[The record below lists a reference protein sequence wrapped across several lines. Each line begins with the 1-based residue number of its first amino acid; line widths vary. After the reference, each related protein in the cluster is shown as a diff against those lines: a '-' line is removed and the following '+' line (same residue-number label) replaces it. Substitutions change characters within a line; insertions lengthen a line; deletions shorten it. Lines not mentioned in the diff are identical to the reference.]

1 MNNRAL
7 ILLTLF
13 LTLPACADLQ
23 RQADDYDTSILART
37 LSVCDGEMW
46 VSNEADEKL
55 CVRRSNWD
63 HNTFLITQDAAEY
76 WTDMLTILLTNYT
89 LSFAGPSVYEQFL
102 DDDSIEKWRKAADH
116 FMRTHY
122 GAKAEM
128 VAFKKYAAPMG
139 YVFQVKPGDQIPPW
153 EETDVPEFVLA
164 SQMVTP
170 AWQEPDKY
178 VYVAS
183 GHMVDRKARRQLAH
197 PRSLTAMVQKAV
209 NSSRTSGRASALV
222 RVEVF
227 EPGAGPGHIAA
238 IQNASP

>member
-1 MNNRAL
+1 MDNRAL
-7 ILLTLF
+7 ISLTLI
-13 LTLPACADLQ
+13 LTLAACADLQ
-23 RQADDYDTSILART
+23 RQAEDYDTSILARA

-63 HNTFLITQDAAEY
+63 QNTFLITQDAAEY
-76 WTDMLTILLTNYT
+76 WADTVASLLANYAVIFGGSA
-89 LSFAGPSVYEQFL
+89 LYERFL
-102 DDDSIEKWRKAADH
+102 DDDSTEKWRKAADH
-116 FMRTHY
+116 YMRRQY

-128 VAFKKYAAPMG
+128 VAFRKLETPMG
-139 YVFQVKPGDQIPPW
+139 YIFQVKPGDQIPPW
-153 EETDVPEFVLA
+153 EETEVPKFVLA

-183 GHMVDRKARRQLAH
+183 GHMVNRKAHRHVVH
-197 PRSLTAMVQKAV
+197 PDSLTAMVQKAV
-209 NSSRTSGRASALV
+209 NSTLTPGRASALV

-227 EPGAGPGHIAA
+227 EPPASLGRIAA
-238 IQNASP
+238 VK

>member
-1 MNNRAL
+1 MNNRVL
-7 ILLTLF
+7 VLLTLIS
-13 LTLPACADLQ
+13 TLSACADLQ

-37 LSVCDGEMW
+37 LSLCDGQMW

-76 WTDMLTILLTNYT
+76 WADMLTSLLANYAMNI
-89 LSFAGPSVYEQFL
+89 AGPAVYEQFL
-102 DDDSIEKWRKAADH
+102 DDDSTEKWRKAADH
-116 FMRTHY
+116 FMRAHY

-128 VAFKKYAAPMG
+128 VAFKKHGAPMG

-153 EETDVPEFVLA
+153 EESEVPEFVLA

-183 GHMVDRKARRQLAH
+183 GHMVDRKVQHHLPH

-209 NSSRTSGRASALV
+209 NSSRTPGRASALV

-227 EPGAGPGHIAA
+227 EAPASLGHIAA
-238 IQNASP
+238 VK